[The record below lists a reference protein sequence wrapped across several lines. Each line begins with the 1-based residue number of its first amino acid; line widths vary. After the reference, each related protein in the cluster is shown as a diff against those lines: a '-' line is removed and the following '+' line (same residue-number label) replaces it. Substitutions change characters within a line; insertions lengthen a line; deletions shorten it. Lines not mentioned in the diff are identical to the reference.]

1 MADVTLIAALQWGDE
16 NAEQAASI
24 LSEDAEIIITSLKG
38 AKVKDEEGEISL
50 HSLSS
55 AILKNDKMVIVPGGA
70 IANLDAILSDFKV
83 LEKKG
88 IIVDNLFID
97 ERCHIALPGFD
108 AEEQKRKGLGL
119 RAADLLDDGALS
131 SSLSNLLRFHNRLD
145 CLEELLDKCRA
156 WKLTF
161 SNYIIDTVPVVK
173 YAIKE
178 DQKVLVEALDGFMR
192 DISWSS
198 YPYTAYEGC
207 SVQSSLERAAIPP
220 KAVTRTLGVMNAFPK
235 TEVGTPLPTRLKG
248 EDDKQDA
255 LGWIDA
261 VALEYA
267 CYINGVDEICI
278 TGLSALDEIERLK
291 VCTGYQIEGEY
302 YPILPETRK
311 LSLAKPIYAEF
322 EGWKEDT
329 AKIKRW
335 DDLPEKCKL
344 FLDELGTFLNAK
356 ISMILTDEGKI
367 LGK

>member
-1 MADVTLIAALQWGDE
+1 MEATYNFKEVMNKPERLA
-16 NAEQAASI
+16 
-24 LSEDAEIIITSLKG
+24 
-38 AKVKDEEGEISL
+38 
-50 HSLSS
+50 
-55 AILKNDKMVIVPGGA
+55 PGHRMCAGCGGTVA
-70 IANLDAILSDFKV
+70 V
-83 LEKKG
+83 RT
-88 IIVDNLFID
+88 V
-97 ERCHIALPGFD
+97 
-108 AEEQKRKGLGL
+108 L
-119 RAADLLDDGALS
+119 RALKEGDKAVIGNATG
-131 SSLSNLLRFHNRLD
+131 
-145 CLEELLDKCRA
+145 CLEVS
-156 WKLTF
+156 TF
-161 SNYIIDTVPVVK
+161 
-173 YAIKE
+173 
-178 DQKVLVEALDGFMR
+178 M
-192 DISWSS
+192 

-220 KAVTRTLGVMNAFPK
+220 KAVTRILGVMNAFSK

-278 TGLSALDEIERLK
+278 TGLSALDEVERLK

-356 ISMILTDEGKI
+356 ISMILADEGKI
-367 LGK
+367 LEK